1 MRPIDPTTEEPLG
14 DYPNH
19 TRDEI
24 LSRLSESASA
34 FENWRT
40 TPLLDRGRLMHKA
53 AQVLRDRSAELSL
66 YMTREMGKPI
76 VAAEAEIEKC
86 AECCEHFAFH
96 SARYLAEQEIATDAT
111 RSYVRFDPLGTV
123 LAIMPWN
130 FPFWQVFRFAAPAL
144 MAGNV
149 GVLKHA
155 PNVPGC
161 ARAIEEV
168 FAQAGFPP
176 GLFTTLFVDV
186 AAVGGIIND
195 PAIAAVTLTG
205 SGQAGS
211 AVAAQAGRVLK
222 KCVLELGGSDP

>member
-66 YMTREMGKPI
+66 HMTREMGKPI
-76 VAAEAEIEKC
+76 VAAEGEIEKC
-86 AECCEHFAFH
+86 AACCEYFAFH
-96 SARYLAEQEIATDAT
+96 SARYLAEIEMPSDAT
-111 RSYVRFDPLGTV
+111 RSYVRFDPLGGV

-149 GVLKHA
+149 GILKHA

-161 ARAIEEV
+161 AVAIEEI
-168 FAQAGFPP
+168 FRDAGFPS
-176 GLFTTLFVDV
+176 GVFTTLLVD
-186 AAVGGIIND
+186 A
-195 PAIAAVTLTG
+195 
-205 SGQAGS
+205 S
-211 AVAAQAGRVLK
+211 AVEEIVN
-222 KCVLELGGSDP
+222 